1 MTYNEK
7 KQFLEAYGYSIRK
20 IKRLQQEYEEWET
33 IGTNITQKFSNTPV
47 QVSGNRSRV
56 EKCAVHLANIQEA
69 ILEEMQE
76 AEYTRNEIESA
87 INSIKD
93 TRRRELIQMRY
104 VKNMPVWKIAG
115 KLDKDV
121 DNVYKMLRRAIKIMD
136 I

>member
-7 KQFLEAYGYSIRK
+7 KQFLEGYGYSIRR

-56 EKCAVHLANIQEA
+56 EKCAVHLANIQMA

-76 AEYTRNEIESA
+76 AEYTRNEIETA

-121 DNVYKMLRRAIKIMD
+121 DNVYKMLRRTIKIMD

>member
-7 KQFLEAYGYSIRK
+7 KQFLEAYGYSVRR

-56 EKCAVHLANIQEA
+56 EKCAIHLANIQQA
-69 ILEEMQE
+69 ILDEMQE
-76 AEYTRNEIESA
+76 AEYTRNEVEAA

-104 VKNMPVWKIAG
+104 VKNMPVWKIATTIG
-115 KLDKDV
+115 KDK
-121 DNVYKMLRRAIKIMD
+121 DNVYKMIQTVIRRMEL
-136 I
+136 

>member
-7 KQFLEAYGYSIRK
+7 KQFLEAYGYSVRR

-56 EKCAVHLANIQEA
+56 EKCAIHLANIQQA
-69 ILEEMQE
+69 ILDEMQE
-76 AEYTRNEIESA
+76 AEYTRNEVEAA

-104 VKNMPVWKIAG
+104 VKNMPVWKIAVNIG
-115 KLDKDV
+115 KDKQ
-121 DNVYKMLRRAIKIMD
+121 NVYKMIQSVIKRMD

>member
-7 KQFLEAYGYSIRK
+7 KRFLEQYGYSVRR

-56 EKCAVHLANIQEA
+56 EKCALHLANIQNA

-76 AEYTRNEIESA
+76 AEYTRSEIELA
-87 INSIKD
+87 INGIKD

-104 VKNMPVWKIAG
+104 VKNMPVWKIASSMG
-115 KLDKDV
+115 KDKQ
-121 DNVYKMLRRAIKIMD
+121 NVYKMIQTVIRKMD
-136 I
+136 M

>member
-7 KQFLEAYGYSIRK
+7 KRFLEGYGYSIRK

-33 IGTNITQKFSNTPV
+33 IGTSITQKFSNTPV

-56 EKCAVHLANIQEA
+56 EKCALHLANIQQA
-69 ILEEMQE
+69 ILDEMQE
-76 AEYTRNEIESA
+76 AEYTRTEVEQA

-93 TRRRELIQMRY
+93 TRRRELVQMRY
-104 VKNMPVWKIAG
+104 IKNMPVWKIAV
-115 KLDKDV
+115 KLDKDS
-121 DNVYKMLRRAIKIMD
+121 DNIYKMLRRAIMIMD

>member
-7 KQFLEAYGYSIRK
+7 KRFLEQYGYSVRR

-56 EKCAVHLANIQEA
+56 EKCAVHLANIQNA

-76 AEYTRNEIESA
+76 AEYTRSEIELA
-87 INSIKD
+87 INGIKD

-104 VKNMPVWKIAG
+104 VKNMPVWKIASSMG
-115 KLDKDV
+115 KDKQ
-121 DNVYKMLRRAIKIMD
+121 NVYKMIQTVIRKMD
-136 I
+136 M

>member
-7 KQFLEAYGYSIRK
+7 KQFLEAYGYSVRR

-56 EKCAVHLANIQEA
+56 EKCAIHLANIQQA
-69 ILEEMQE
+69 ILDEMQE
-76 AEYTRNEIESA
+76 AEYTRNEVETA

-104 VKNMPVWKIAG
+104 VKNMPVWKIATTIG
-115 KLDKDV
+115 KDK
-121 DNVYKMLRRAIKIMD
+121 DNVYKMIQTVIRRMEL
-136 I
+136 

>member
-7 KQFLEAYGYSIRK
+7 KQFLENYGYSVRK
-20 IKRLQQEYEEWET
+20 IRRLQQEYEEWET

-56 EKCAVHLANIQEA
+56 EKCAIHLANIQQA
-69 ILEEMQE
+69 ILEEMEE
-76 AEYTRNEIESA
+76 AEYNRAEIEAA
-87 INSIKD
+87 IDNIKD

-104 VKNMPVWKIAG
+104 IKNVPVWKIAMKMG
-115 KLDKDV
+115 KDKQ
-121 DNVYKMLRRAIKIMD
+121 NVYKMIQSIIRKMD

>member
-1 MTYNEK
+1 MTYTEK

-76 AEYTRNEIESA
+76 AEYARNEIESA